1 MGKLSLILGGA
12 RSGKSTYAEK
22 IAKEIGGDSVLYV
35 ATSEAKDEE
44 MKERILKHRATRP
57 AAWETVEAPRR
68 IAQALGQVRSGEE
81 VVLVDCI
88 TVLVSNILLEA
99 SGGEEGSPFKKKVEE
114 AVDAEIT
121 QLLEIIPKIDAD
133 FLLVSNEVG
142 MGLVPA
148 YALGRA
154 YRDLLGRV
162 NQRLAGVADEVF
174 FLVAGI
180 PMRVK

>member
-1 MGKLSLILGGA
+1 MGKLTLILGGA

-22 IAKEIGGDSVLYV
+22 LAQELGGDSVVYI

-44 MKERILKHRATRP
+44 MKERISKHRAARP
-57 AAWETVEAPRR
+57 SAWRTVEASRK
-68 IAQALGQVRSGEE
+68 IAQAIGQEWNGEE
-81 VVLVDCI
+81 IVLVECV
-88 TVLVSNILLEA
+88 TVLVSNILLVK
-99 SGGEEGSPFKKKVEE
+99 SGGENENIFDKKVQE
-114 AVDAEIT
+114 AVDAEIAE
-121 QLLEIIPKIDAD
+121 LLEIIPKIEAD

-154 YRDLLGRV
+154 YRDLLGRA
-162 NQRLAGVADEVF
+162 NQKLAESAEDVF
-174 FLVAGI
+174 FMVAGI

>member
-1 MGKLSLILGGA
+1 MGKLTLFLGGA

-22 IAKEIGGDSVLYV
+22 LAKEIGGDSVLYI
-35 ATSEAKDEE
+35 ATSEAKDDE
-44 MKERILKHRATRP
+44 MRERIAKHRATRP
-57 AAWETVEAPRR
+57 AAWGTVEAPRS
-68 IAQALGQVRSGEE
+68 IAQAIGRVRSGEK

-88 TVLVSNILLEA
+88 TVLVSNILLVER
-99 SGGEEGSPFKKKVEE
+99 GDVDGNPFDEKVEE
-114 AVDAEIT
+114 VVDVEIK
-121 QLLEIIPKIDAD
+121 QLLEIISKTDAD

-142 MGLVPA
+142 MGLVPP

-162 NQRLAGVADEVF
+162 NQVLASAADEVF

-180 PMRVK
+180 PMQMK

>member
-1 MGKLSLILGGA
+1 MGKLTLILGGA

-44 MKERILKHRATRP
+44 MKERIEKHRSSRP
-57 AAWETVEAPRR
+57 AAWVTVEAPRNV
-68 IAQALGQVRSGEE
+68 AQAVGHARSGEKI
-81 VVLVDCI
+81 VLVDCI
-88 TVLVSNILLEA
+88 TVLISNILLAE
-99 SGGEEGSPFKKKVEE
+99 SEGANENPFGKKVEE
-114 AVDAEIT
+114 AVDDKTTE
-121 QLLEIIPKIDAD
+121 LLRIIPKTDAH

-142 MGLVPA
+142 MGLVPP

-162 NQRLAGVADEVF
+162 NQCLATAADDAF

-180 PMRVK
+180 PMQVK